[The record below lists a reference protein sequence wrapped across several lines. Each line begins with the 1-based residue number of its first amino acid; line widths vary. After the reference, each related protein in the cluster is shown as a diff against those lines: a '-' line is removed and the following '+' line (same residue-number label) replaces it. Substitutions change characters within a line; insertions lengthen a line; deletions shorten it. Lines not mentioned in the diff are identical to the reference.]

1 MESAT
6 GTFIIVCWA
15 GFYVYLLV
23 TATRTKRTIKRNRQL
38 WRFWVTVLLF
48 AAAIVVVKLIP
59 DLQNHLSGLLVSQ
72 SAPQEVAADVLTFLG
87 VVTAFWARVALGGNW
102 SSSAEIKEGQ
112 ELVQRG
118 PYRYVRHPL
127 YSGILLMALG
137 LVVWFG
143 LIGLLPFLVV
153 FLILL
158 IRSRQEESL
167 LTSYFP
173 ETYPEYRRHTKALI
187 PFVF

>member
-1 MESAT
+1 MESAA

-15 GFYVYLLV
+15 SFYVYLLV
-23 TATRTKRTIKRNRQL
+23 TATKTKPTVKRNRQL
-38 WRFWVTVLLF
+38 WRFWLTALLF
-48 AAAIVVVKLIP
+48 AAAVVAVQLFP
-59 DLQNHLSGLLVSQ
+59 DRQNRLSGPLVGQ
-72 SAPQEVAADVLTFLG
+72 SAPQDIGADVVTFLG
-87 VVTAFWARVALGGNW
+87 VVGAFWARVALGGNW

-118 PYRYVRHPL
+118 PYRYVRYPL

-173 ETYPEYRRHTKALI
+173 EAYPEYRRRTKALI